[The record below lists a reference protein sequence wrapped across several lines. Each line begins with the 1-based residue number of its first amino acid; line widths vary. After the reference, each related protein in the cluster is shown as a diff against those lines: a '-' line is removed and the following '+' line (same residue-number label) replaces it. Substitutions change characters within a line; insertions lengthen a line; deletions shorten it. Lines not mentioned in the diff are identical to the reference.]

1 MSISKGLYDIRYKF
15 CVVKN
20 KVLSPF
26 TDKYLNSSILKM
38 STRRCVMELVAERTD
53 MVIFFKYHIH
63 KVCDEAKLDIKEKF
77 LQIEY
82 LSKMLAKFVEPNKHF
97 NDAGELVRIVDVLQ
111 EEVDKA
117 DYSLDSY
124 KRAADKIL
132 YYQSFYPEAF
142 KRRLMTINFYSKAA
156 TMFYG
161 IVGKCGV
168 PACTL
173 IAMEYSLWNFVL
185 KSTRQR
191 YFF

>member
-1 MSISKGLYDIRYKF
+1 
-15 CVVKN
+15 
-20 KVLSPF
+20 
-26 TDKYLNSSILKM
+26 
-38 STRRCVMELVAERTD
+38 MELVAERTD
-53 MVIFFKYHIH
+53 VESFFRYNIH
-63 KVCDEAKLDIKEKF
+63 RVCEEAKLDIREKF

-82 LSKMLAKFVEPNKHF
+82 LSRMLAKFVEPRKHF
-97 NDAGELVRIVDVLQ
+97 NDAGDLVRIVDVLQ
-111 EEVDKA
+111 DEVNKA

-124 KRAADKIL
+124 KKAADKIL

-142 KRRLMTINFYSKAA
+142 KRRLTNINFYSKAA

-173 IAMEYSLWNFVL
+173 IATEYSLWNFVL